1 MPHDGKGS
9 CGKSNFLCEKVA
21 LGEEVEMS
29 GKSMTTEFL
38 KECMA
43 DSLLALMRKKDFS
56 KITINEIAAGA
67 GVNRSTWFRNFET
80 KNEALTFKLFTS
92 WQRWAKEHELTERH
106 LYTLDNAGD
115 FFMFNFENRNVLKTI
130 YGANMQSMIY
140 EAFYQ
145 VMMPRFGADAQEYYE
160 TRFYANGLF
169 GLLDEWVKR
178 DFRETPEEMT
188 AVFFRIVAALG

>member
-1 MPHDGKGS
+1 
-9 CGKSNFLCEKVA
+9 
-21 LGEEVEMS
+21 MS
-29 GKSMTTEFL
+29 GKAMTTEFL

-43 DSLLALMRKKDFS
+43 DSLLALMRKKELS
-56 KITINEIAAGA
+56 RITINEIAEGA

-80 KNEALTFKLFTS
+80 KNEALTFKLVTA
-92 WQRWAKEHELTERH
+92 WERWAREHELIERH
-106 LYTLDNAGD
+106 LYSLENAGD
-115 FFMFNFENRNVLKTI
+115 FFLFNYENRRVLMTI
-130 YGANMQSMIY
+130 YGANMQATIY

-188 AVFFRIVAALG
+188 AIFFRIVAALEPSNETVK